1 MLWWGQLGAIAVL
14 NISLWVYSARVL
26 ARKRSLMSHE
36 AYSVAPPSVAPSAG
50 YVFGCAFRS
59 FLPVFDVPRVT
70 LVDSWVSSAMVGRS
84 VATVAE
90 LCFAI
95 QWALLTRETARA
107 TGSLYAHVVARL
119 VVPMLAV
126 AEACSWYSVLTTSNL
141 GHVFEESLWGLCA
154 ALVVVSMVMI
164 RPRCTPIPRSVV
176 VTWCV
181 LGAAYVAY
189 MFLVDVPMYWERW
202 VADQAAGREYFTIV
216 QGVLDASSSA
226 RRDVQLRA
234 LAHRDAVDVALL
246 QCRGV
251 DQHFAHPCAR
261 GGGARGTCSLGS
273 VVNTGEMIES
283 YIALA
288 LTPSGI
294 FRPSHP
300 PRGAGPLLVSG
311 IQLSDDR
318 LARVWS

>member
-1 MLWWGQLGAIAVL
+1 MSVPVTLWWFQLGAIAVL
-14 NISLWVYSARVL
+14 NIALWVYSARVL
-26 ARKRSLMSHE
+26 ARKRLSMSHE
-36 AYSVAPPSVAPSAG
+36 AYSARRLQLLVSAG

-59 FLPVFDVPRVT
+59 FFPVFDVPRVT

-84 VATVAE
+84 VATIAE

-119 VVPMLAV
+119 VVPLLAV

-141 GHVFEESLWGLCA
+141 GHVIEESLWGLCA
-154 ALVVVSMVMI
+154 ALVVVSMVML

-202 VADQAAGREYFTIV
+202 VADQAAGREYFTIL
-216 QGVLDASSSA
+216 QGVADATHRRIVTFSFERWRTEMLWMSLYFSVAVWISLSLIHAPVAEA
-226 RRDVQLRA
+226 RRARA
-234 LAHRDAVDVALL
+234 
-246 QCRGV
+246 
-251 DQHFAHPCAR
+251 
-261 GGGARGTCSLGS
+261 
-273 VVNTGEMIES
+273 
-283 YIALA
+283 
-288 LTPSGI
+288 
-294 FRPSHP
+294 
-300 PRGAGPLLVSG
+300 VSG
-311 IQLSDDR
+311 RGLI
-318 LARVWS
+318 LAK